1 MLKFSMIEV
10 EIKARLESFD
20 EVRENFSKLGVWLE
34 DKETKIDQGFTK
46 EKYGYKQFKIFLE
59 ENQGNKTILIQK
71 EIVSEDETEKLR
83 AESACKD
90 LLNFLVQ
97 NTFMV

>member
-1 MLKFSMIEV
+1 MTIVEV
-10 EIKARLESFD
+10 QSKLSSFD
-20 EVRENFSKLGVWLE
+20 EIRDNFSKLGVWLE
-34 DKETKIDQGFTK
+34 DKETNIEKAFFR

-59 ENQGNKTILIQK
+59 EEQGNKIILIKK
-71 EIVSEDETEKLR
+71 EINSENDR
-83 AESACKD
+83 PFAINSCND

>member
-1 MLKFSMIEV
+1 MTEV
-10 EIKARLESFD
+10 EVQTKLSSFD

-34 DKETKIDQGFTK
+34 DKETRIAEGFVK

-59 ENQGNKTILIQK
+59 ENQGNKTILIKK
-71 EIVSEDETEKLR
+71 EINSKSETPFALNSCE
-83 AESACKD
+83 D

-97 NTFMV
+97 NTFMI

>member
-1 MLKFSMIEV
+1 MEV
-10 EIKARLESFD
+10 EIQTKLSGFD
-20 EVRENFSKLGVWLE
+20 EVRDNFAKLGVWLE
-34 DKETKIDQGFTK
+34 DKETKVEQGFVR

-59 ENQGNKTILIQK
+59 ENQGSKIILIKK
-71 EIVSEDETEKLR
+71 EINSENDKPFALN
-83 AESACKD
+83 SCKD